1 MLCSL
6 IDVPDREGTRD
17 MLVVGVLA
25 RFGVKAGLDTD
36 VKQFFENG
44 RVIVEGQPP
53 STNWFAFRIDQ
64 TTYGAFAAFASEDD
78 RTALLSTGGPVSSQT
93 HADLFTGPPTFE
105 MVDLLEVR
113 QP

>member
-1 MLCSL
+1 
-6 IDVPDREGTRD
+6 

-25 RFGVKAGLDTD
+25 RFNVKAGLDTE

-44 RVIVEGQPP
+44 RVTVEGQPS
-53 STNWFAFRIDQ
+53 STSWFAFRIDQ
-64 TTYGAFAAFASEDD
+64 TTYGAFAVFVSEED

-93 HADLFTGPPTFE
+93 HADLFTRPPTFE

-113 QP
+113 QC